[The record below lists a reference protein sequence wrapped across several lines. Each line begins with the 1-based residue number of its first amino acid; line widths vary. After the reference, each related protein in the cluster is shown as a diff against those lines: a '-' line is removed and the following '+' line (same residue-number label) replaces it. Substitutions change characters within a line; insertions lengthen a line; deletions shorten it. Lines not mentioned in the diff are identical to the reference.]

1 MGTTSMIGNSTS
13 YATAETAQDDTALV
27 HACKRGDAA
36 AFEQLVKRY
45 DRRLLS
51 IAQNVTHNR
60 EDAQDAVQEAFLKV
74 FRRLTQFQEKSQFS
88 TWLIR
93 ITVNESLMKLRKQR
107 SNREASLDEDFQGEE
122 DMSPLEVADWAPNPE
137 ELYRETELRDILRR
151 TLQELQP
158 GLRVV
163 FVLRDIEGLST
174 NETAEVLELTP
185 VAVKTRLGRARLQLR
200 EKLSEYFGVGV
211 TCSERP
217 AIEDGDGRHHSSSR
231 MADRSQGEGL
241 VLARLL

>member
-1 MGTTSMIGNSTS
+1 MGTANVIGNSTS
-13 YATAETAQDDTALV
+13 GAATALDDMALV
-27 HACKRGDAA
+27 HACKRGDAV

-51 IAQNVTHNR
+51 IAQHVTHNR

-74 FRRLTQFQEKSQFS
+74 FRKLTQFQENSQFS

-93 ITVNESLMKLRKQR
+93 ITVNESLMKVRKQR
-107 SNREASLDEDFQGEE
+107 TIREVSIDEDSLGDQ
-122 DMSPLEVADWAPNPE
+122 DMGPFELADWAPSPE
-137 ELYRETELRDILRR
+137 EQYREAELRNILRN

-174 NETAEVLELTP
+174 EEAAEVLELTP
-185 VAVKTRLGRARLQLR
+185 IAVKARLWRARLQLR
-200 EKLSEYFGVGV
+200 ARLSEYFGVAV
-211 TCSERP
+211 TCS
-217 AIEDGDGRHHSSSR
+217 
-231 MADRSQGEGL
+231 
-241 VLARLL
+241 

>member
-1 MGTTSMIGNSTS
+1 MGTTNVIGNSTS
-13 YATAETAQDDTALV
+13 GAARTALDDMALV
-27 HACKRGDAA
+27 YACKRGDAA
-36 AFEQLVKRY
+36 AFEQLVRRY

-51 IAQNVTHNR
+51 IAQHVTHNR

-74 FRRLTQFQEKSQFS
+74 FRKLTQFQESSQFS

-107 SNREASLDEDFQGEE
+107 STREVSIDEDSQSDE
-122 DMSPLEVADWAPNPE
+122 DMGPFELSDWAPSPE
-137 ELYRETELRDILRR
+137 ELYREAELRNILRN

-174 NETAEVLELTP
+174 EEAAEVLELTP
-185 VAVKTRLGRARLQLR
+185 VAVKARLWRARLQLR
-200 EKLSEYFGVGV
+200 ERLSKYFGVAV
-211 TCSERP
+211 TCS
-217 AIEDGDGRHHSSSR
+217 
-231 MADRSQGEGL
+231 
-241 VLARLL
+241 